1 MFNEELRIENYKSF
15 LIYICVIREIC
26 ERKFYVSISHK
37 RLQRYQP
44 AKKLSR
50 RK

>member
-26 ERKFYVSISHK
+26 ERKTKNWELKIINPF
-37 RLQRYQP
+37 
-44 AKKLSR
+44 
-50 RK
+50 